1 MTQIIDISF
10 SQDTSG
16 LYDLEISE
24 NGDFQTVA
32 GFDTAL
38 LMSIYCE
45 RRASA
50 SQVPDVSRRRGWIG
64 NEDGE
69 IEGFEIGSLV
79 WLYYQARAISATA
92 NGIDS
97 AAREGLQW
105 LLDDGY
111 ANRIDV
117 KSDVYADSVL
127 LDVTISIV
135 NKPVETRNFELWQNT
150 GVV

>member
-1 MTQIIDISF
+1 M
-10 SQDTSG
+10 
-16 LYDLEISE
+16 
-24 NGDFQTVA
+24 
-32 GFDTAL
+32 
-38 LMSIYCE
+38 
-45 RRASA
+45 
-50 SQVPDVSRRRGWIG
+50 
-64 NEDGE
+64 
-69 IEGFEIGSLV
+69 